1 MVQVAVGKKKKRIV
15 TSQVREPEP
24 GLWSNCFV
32 VGDQFY
38 ISGMVARDETGKLV
52 GPGDPYAQ
60 SMQALKNF
68 KAYVEAAGA
77 TMDDVL
83 RITVNLTDIRYRPA
97 FIDARR
103 QFFNDDFPTAVLVG
117 NVTLASSEL
126 LVEVDGHGVI
136 GCGT

>member
-1 MVQVAVGKKKKRIV
+1 MGQAAESRKKKRIF
-15 TSQVREPEP
+15 TSRVKEPDP

-32 VGDQFY
+32 VGDQFF
-38 ISGMVARDETGKLV
+38 ISGMVARDKTGELV

-83 RITVNLTDIRYRPA
+83 RITVNLTDIRYRSA
-97 FIDARR
+97 FIDARQ
-103 QFFNDDFPTAVLVG
+103 QFFKDDFPTAVLVG

-126 LVEVDGHGVI
+126 LVEVDGHGVV
-136 GCGT
+136 GCGS